1 MLAGTT
7 KCVSCKTMPPVD
19 WTRRGVRSHRL
30 GGAFGFGNV
39 DTQRNKLKNK
49 FKEKKEEEVENLT
62 KQVQTSSMPNEVC
75 VSVDWQH
82 ELNLVPHVQ
91 LPRGL
96 AVTEESFSFGNWAT
110 LSSETNPCLLKIS
123 VVTEDHQK
131 SRLLGLVHAQTS
143 SRKYTKCK
151 NAML

>member
-1 MLAGTT
+1 
-7 KCVSCKTMPPVD
+7 MPPVD

-110 LSSETNPCLLKIS
+110 LSSEIPAC
-123 VVTEDHQK
+123 
-131 SRLLGLVHAQTS
+131 
-143 SRKYTKCK
+143 
-151 NAML
+151 